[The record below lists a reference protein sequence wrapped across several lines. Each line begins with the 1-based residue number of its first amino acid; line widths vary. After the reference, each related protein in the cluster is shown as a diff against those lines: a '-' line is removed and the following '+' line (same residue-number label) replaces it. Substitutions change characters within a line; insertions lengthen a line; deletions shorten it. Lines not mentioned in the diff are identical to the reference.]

1 MDRPNSV
8 DDKSAARPRHPAL
21 KQKTKTSMPI
31 QDPAVRAHNFSVVEL
46 GYTSALAANES
57 NRCVAC
63 KDPACVPLCPVEID
77 IRSMVDFLKAQD
89 YEAAYQ
95 VIAKSNLFPSIT
107 GRVCPQESQC
117 ESTCIRGAK
126 GEPVGIGFLE
136 KFLGDWARERGLR
149 PKADLPPWNGK
160 RVAIIGSGPAGMS
173 AAADL
178 VRFGYKVTMFEALHR
193 PGGVLIYGI
202 PEFRLPKAI
211 VDYEIDNLRTLGVQ
225 IVVNCLVGRTIPMEE
240 LEQDYDAI
248 FIGTGAGLPYFMD
261 IPGEQLSG
269 VYSANEFLTRANL
282 MEARSFP
289 QAPTPIH
296 VGKRVAV
303 VGGGN
308 VAMDGARVALRM
320 GAEHVDIVYR
330 RTEDE
335 MPARRDEIH
344 HAQEEGINFLL
355 LHAPV
360 AIYGDARGWVKEIEL
375 IKMELGQPDESG
387 RRRPVPVAGSNYRLP
402 YDVVVMAIGQ
412 GPNPLL
418 ARLTPSL
425 KTNKTGNIVVEK
437 QTLAVQ
443 GVVSSLGG
451 GNERRPAAGNGNGN
465 GQGNARENGY
475 GSSSGNSSGNGQ
487 QDSHTKL
494 HAASAEFGCGR
505 SAAAAGGGGGK
516 GGEGGVHAAAA
527 RRRPVICAGGDI
539 IGSQAGAGGTV
550 IAAMGHG
557 KVAARTIHQALELAA
572 TAGERPGPAG
582 ASS

>member
-1 MDRPNSV
+1 MS
-8 DDKSAARPRHPAL
+8 DDAGIPIPPPSKPSASAAAAPAGQDRTAMR
-21 KQKTKTSMPI
+21 KEAARRKTKNPMPM
-31 QDPAVRAHNFSVVEL
+31 QDAAERRANFSVVEL
-46 GYTSALAANES
+46 GYTPELAWTES
-57 NRCVAC
+57 NRCVMC
-63 KDPACVPLCPVEID
+63 KDPGCIPLCPVEID
-77 IRSMVDFLKAQD
+77 IRTMVDFVKEGE

-95 VIAKSNLFPSIT
+95 VIVRSNLFPSIT

-117 ESTCIRGAK
+117 EAGCIRGNK

-136 KFLGDWARERGLR
+136 KFLGDWAREHGVR

-160 RVAIIGSGPAGMS
+160 QVAIIGSGPAGMS

-202 PEFRLPKAI
+202 PEFRLPKDI
-211 VDYEIDNLRTLGVQ
+211 VDFELSNLRALGVE
-225 IVVNCLVGRTIPMEE
+225 IVVNCLVGRTITMED
-240 LEQDYDAI
+240 LQRDYDAI

-289 QAPTPIH
+289 KVPTPVR

-308 VAMDGARVALRM
+308 VAMDAARVALRM

-330 RTEDE
+330 RTQEE
-335 MPARRDEIH
+335 MPARRDEVH
-344 HAQEEGINFLL
+344 HAVEEGVNLLL

-360 AIYGDARGWVKEIEL
+360 AIFGDEQGWVTGVEL
-375 IKMELGQPDESG
+375 QKMQLGEPDDSG
-387 RRRPVPVAGSNYRLP
+387 RRRPVPLPDSNYRVS

-425 KTNKTGNIVVEK
+425 KTTKHGNIIIEK
-437 QTLAVQ
+437 TSLAVPLE
-443 GVVSSLGG
+443 GARTGHAPAKG
-451 GNERRPAAGNGNGN
+451 GNG
-465 GQGNARENGY
+465 
-475 GSSSGNSSGNGQ
+475 
-487 QDSHTKL
+487 
-494 HAASAEFGCGR
+494 
-505 SAAAAGGGGGK
+505 SAAPGPRT
-516 GGEGGVHAAAA
+516 V
-527 RRRPVICAGGDI
+527 VVCAGGDI
-539 IGSQAGAGGTV
+539 IGGQAGAGGTV

-557 KVAARTIHQALELAA
+557 KVAARTIHQALQESRPD
-572 TAGERPGPAG
+572 AG
-582 ASS
+582 